1 MKKAPSDYKIL
12 VVDDHMISIRLLQ
25 THLQVAGFMD
35 IEIATNGDEASEQL
49 KSGHFDIVF
58 MDWAMPQRDGI
69 TVLRECRAEPRFDST
84 AFVMVSAEAQRKN
97 IIEALAAGATAY
109 IVKPLSQDELK
120 DPVAKVLKW
129 LENRAVDSGNVVN
142 A

>member
-1 MKKAPSDYKIL
+1 MKKTPSDYKIL

-49 KSGHFDIVF
+49 KKDHFDIVF

-69 TVLRECRAEPRFDST
+69 TVLRECRAESRFDDT

-120 DPVAKVLKW
+120 DTVAKVLKW
-129 LENRAVDSGNVVN
+129 LENRSVNSGNVVN

>member
-1 MKKAPSDYKIL
+1 MKKNPSDYKIL

-35 IEIATNGDEASEQL
+35 IEIATNGDEAAEQL
-49 KSGHFDIVF
+49 KGANFDIVF
-58 MDWAMPQRDGI
+58 MDWAMPGKDGI
-69 TVLRECRAEPRFDST
+69 TVLRESRAEARFDGT

-120 DPVAKVLKW
+120 DTVAKVLKW
-129 LENRAVDSGNVVN
+129 LENRSVDSGTVVN

>member
-1 MKKAPSDYKIL
+1 MKKNPSDYKIL

-25 THLQVAGFMD
+25 THLQVTGFMD
-35 IEIATNGDEASEQL
+35 IEIATNGEEASDQL
-49 KSGHFDIVF
+49 KDGNFDIVF
-58 MDWAMPQRDGI
+58 MDWAMPHRDGI
-69 TVLRECRAEPRFDST
+69 TVLRECRADPRFNDT

-120 DPVAKVLKW
+120 ETVAKVLKW
-129 LENRAVDSGNVVN
+129 LENRSVDSGNMVN